1 MGHHVRY
8 LLSFR
13 SITAVIVLTD
23 GGLDVGACAV
33 GGRTNH
39 TCSYGKPI
47 KKKKKKKKETPR
59 ENKQIGNKKTIFNNQ
74 ITLLDVL

>member
-39 TCSYGKPI
+39 TCSCGKPI
-47 KKKKKKKKETPR
+47 KKRKRP
-59 ENKQIGNKKTIFNNQ
+59 GKTNRFAIIIQFLS
-74 ITLLDVL
+74 TR